1 MELITHDLYE
11 PRERYI
17 GRKGIYPIIEDYDAI
32 FSSLDIKPILAN
44 ELDLTT
50 VEGKKL
56 FNELVY
62 SRYEGDVF
70 SNVPRCPCGHT
81 SSGEDEGETCV
92 KCGYVCQAPTEQT
105 IEPLVWIRAPEEVG
119 KFINI
124 HVYQMLKAKL
134 TVQGFSVLDWLID
147 PKYRPPRMHC
157 VQEEILLQLD
167 IKRGMRYFHDNFDNI
182 MEMIFNASKVV
193 FRSDRRET
201 VRLVKPITA
210 RLIAAF
216 LELNRDKVFSSVL
229 PFPSK
234 IGFIIEKVGSMT
246 YIDPEMR
253 PALNA
258 MLSIAKA
265 DTECRQ
271 LSDAESRTARAVRDL
286 GTYYSH
292 VERNKIYNKQGV
304 LRKLVFG
311 MTPHFTFRTVIT
323 SEHLP
328 HDHEV
333 IRIPWGAAV
342 LTFKLH
348 IANKVLKEGYTPN
361 EWLSLIYDN
370 VQRKHHKLDTIFDEL
385 IAESPGGRGPP
396 CTFTRFPSLKHNSTT
411 RFFIN
416 IKRDPRHMSTSLSI
430 ISVKAENADFDGD
443 YMSGMLAVENRI
455 ADMFERHAAY
465 TGIMDLKKP
474 HQVSNHCMIPHP
486 VMSTINHMLEVTDEL
501 CVPYGE

>member
-32 FSSLDIKPILAN
+32 LASLDIKPIMAN
-44 ELDLTT
+44 ELDLSTT
-50 VEGKKL
+50 EGQTL

-70 SNVPRCPCGHT
+70 SNVPRCPCGYT

-105 IEPLVWIRAPEEVG
+105 IEPLVWIKAPEPVG
-119 KFINI
+119 KFMNI
-124 HVYQMLKAKL
+124 QVYQMLKAKL
-134 TVQGFSVLDWLID
+134 STQGFSVLDWLID
-147 PKYRPPRMHC
+147 PKYRPPRIHC
-157 VQEEILLQLD
+157 VQEEILLSLD
-167 IKRGMRYFHDNFDNI
+167 VQRGMRYFHENFDEI
-182 MEMIFNASKVV
+182 MEKIYNASRVV
-193 FRSDRRET
+193 YRADRRET

-210 RLIAAF
+210 RVIRAF
-216 LELNRDKVFSSVL
+216 LGMNREKIFSTVL

-258 MLSIAKA
+258 LVSIAKA
-265 DTECRQ
+265 DKECRQ
-271 LSDAESRTARAVRDL
+271 LSDMESRTARAVRDL
-286 GTYYSH
+286 GVYYAH
-292 VERNKIYNKQGV
+292 VESKKIYSKPGV

-333 IRIPWGAAV
+333 IRIPWGTAV

-370 VQRKHHKLDTIFDEL
+370 VQRKHHKLDKIFDEL
-385 IAESPGGRGPP
+385 IEESPGGRGPS
-396 CTFTRFPSLKHNSTT
+396 CTFTRFPSLKHNSST
-411 RFFIN
+411 RYFIN

-430 ISVKAENADFDGD
+430 LTVKDKNADQKG
-443 YMSGMLAVENRI
+443 
-455 ADMFERHAAY
+455 
-465 TGIMDLKKP
+465 GI
-474 HQVSNHCMIPHP
+474 
-486 VMSTINHMLEVTDEL
+486 
-501 CVPYGE
+501 G